1 VTIKIASLPHV
12 HNIEVDTLFVIYT
25 TGVRHL
31 KDNNQKIDM
40 GKKSNNKAL
49 EKKAEKKA
57 EKERKNAAVA
67 NVKLANSVKDP
78 LDILPKPFSVYN
90 KNGLDLVLET
100 VRAPDMDEATLSWAF
115 EQVKTNMKPLY
126 DEVYKSCQ
134 ELDWED
140 KKEEMREDLAWYL
153 LVRNQEGAPV
163 AFSHFRYDLDYGDE
177 VLYCY
182 QIQVQLEYRRKGL
195 GKFMMKVLEM
205 LMIKA
210 DMLKIMCTIFKND
223 ISQFEFFV
231 GTLKFEVDETSF
243 MDTVDEQSEFK
254 ILSRFN
260 QIKKRKMQ
268 EEGIFQPKV
277 KPSCCT
283 SVSSCC

>member
-1 VTIKIASLPHV
+1 
-12 HNIEVDTLFVIYT
+12 
-25 TGVRHL
+25 
-31 KDNNQKIDM
+31 M

-153 LVRNQEGAPV
+153 LVRTTEGAPV